1 MTMLTNELVLE
12 RIGAAQPQ
20 ALTSSETGYD
30 GILNVE
36 TTRDQLVALL
46 TFLRDDEELN
56 YHFLTTLNAIH
67 YPDNQGRELG
77 VVYHLHN
84 WPQNRRIRIKVW
96 VSVDDEH
103 VPSITSMWPSANWM
117 ERQEYDFF
125 GILFDGHPDLRRI
138 LNVDDM
144 DVFPL
149 RKEYR
154 LEDGTRTD
162 KDDRFF
168 GRDGHE
174 GRSFD

>member
-1 MTMLTNELVLE
+1 MLSNENILARIEQKMPPAVVRHEIARDGQLVM
-12 RIGAAQPQ
+12 
-20 ALTSSETGYD
+20 
-30 GILNVE
+30 E
-36 TTRDQLVALL
+36 TTREQIVELIQL
-46 TFLRDDEELN
+46 LRDDEMLRFN
-56 YHFLTTLNAIH
+56 FLTSLCGMH
-67 YPDNQGRELG
+67 HPDQAGRELG

-84 WPQNRRIRIKVW
+84 WQDNIRIRVKIFFPIADPHTPTLTKL
-96 VSVDDEH
+96 
-103 VPSITSMWPSANWM
+103 WPTANWM

-144 DVFPL
+144 EVFPL

-168 GRDGHE
+168 GRQGHE

>member
-1 MTMLTNELVLE
+1 MLTNELVLE
-12 RIGAAQPQ
+12 RIGAMQPQ
-20 ALTSSETGYD
+20 ALASSETGYD

-36 TTRDQLVALL
+36 TTREQLVALL

-84 WPQNRRIRIKVW
+84 WPQNRRIRVKVW
-96 VSVDDEH
+96 VPAGDEH
-103 VPSITSMWPSANWM
+103 VPSITSLWPSSNWM